1 MTAKVAINGFGR
13 IGRNVFRS
21 IIDRKAD
28 LDVVGIND
36 LTDPK
41 TLAHLLKYDTSFGK
55 FDHEVSYEDD
65 EGGKFLI
72 VDGKKIPVYA
82 EKDPANL
89 KFGADMV
96 LECTGIFRKGE
107 QLQKHIDA
115 GAKKVILSVPGDNI
129 DGTIVMGVNEG
140 EYDKDKWNIVSNAS
154 CTTNCLA
161 PFAKVLDDNFGI
173 IEGFMTT
180 IHAYTADQNLV
191 DSPHSDLRRG
201 RAAANNIVPTKTGAA
216 KAIGEVLPSLNG
228 KLDGFA
234 VRVPVLTGSIT
245 ELTCR
250 LKKNVT
256 KDQINAAMKAAAEGP
271 MKGILEYTEDP
282 IVSSDI
288 VGDPHSSIFDA
299 GLTKIIDVDG
309 EQLVTVCSWYDNE
322 WGYSNRMVDVAL
334 LLASKGL

>member
-1 MTAKVAINGFGR
+1 MTVKVAINGFGR

-21 IIDRKAD
+21 IIDRKVD

-55 FDHEVSYEDD
+55 FNHEVSYEDD
-65 EGGKFLI
+65 AGGKFLI
-72 VDGKKIPVYA
+72 VDGKKIPVYS
-82 EKDPANL
+82 ERDPANL
-89 KFGADMV
+89 KFGADIV
-96 LECTGIFRKGE
+96 LECTGIFRTGE
-107 QLQKHIDA
+107 QLQKHIAA
-115 GAKKVILSVPGDNI
+115 GAKKVILSVPGDGI
-129 DGTIVMGVNEG
+129 DGTLVMGVNDNI
-140 EYDKDKWNIVSNAS
+140 YDPKTMNIVSNAS

-161 PFAKVLDDNFGI
+161 PIAKVLNDNFGI
-173 IEGFMTT
+173 VEGFMVT

-191 DSPHSDLRRG
+191 DAPHSDLRRG

-216 KAIGEVLPSLNG
+216 KAIGEVIPALNG

-234 VRVPVLTGSIT
+234 IRVPVLTGSIT
-245 ELTCR
+245 DLTVL
-250 LKKNVT
+250 LKKQVS
-256 KDQINAAMKAAAEGP
+256 KDEINAAMKAAADGP

-288 VGDPHSSIFDA
+288 VQDPASSIFDA
-299 GLTKIIDVDG
+299 GLTKILDVDG
-309 EQLVTVCSWYDNE
+309 QQMVTVCSWYDNE

-334 LLASKGL
+334 KMAHEGL

>member
-1 MTAKVAINGFGR
+1 MTVKVAINGFGR

-21 IIDRKAD
+21 IIERNAD

-55 FDHEVSYEDD
+55 LGHEVSYEDD
-65 EGGKFLI
+65 AAGKFLI
-72 VDGKKIPVYA
+72 VDGKKIPIYA

-89 KFGADMV
+89 KFGADIV

-115 GAKKVILSVPGDNI
+115 GAKKVVLSVPGENI
-129 DGTIVMGVNEG
+129 DGTIVMGVNQEI
-140 EYDKDKWNIVSNAS
+140 YNPATMNIVSNAS

-173 IEGFMTT
+173 EEGFMTT

-201 RAAANNIVPTKTGAA
+201 RAAAENIVPTKTGAA
-216 KAIGEVLPSLNG
+216 AAIGEVLPDLKG

-245 ELTCR
+245 ELTAK

-256 KDQINAAMKAAAEGP
+256 KAEINAAMKAAAEGP
-271 MKGILEYTEDP
+271 LKGILEYTEDP

-288 VGDPHSSIFDA
+288 VGNPHSSIFDA

-309 EQLVTVCSWYDNE
+309 QQLVTVCSWYDNE
-322 WGYSNRMVDVAL
+322 MGYSNRMVDVAL
-334 LLASKGL
+334 LLGKSL

>member
-1 MTAKVAINGFGR
+1 MTVKVAINGFGR

-21 IIDRKAD
+21 IIDRKVD

-55 FDHEVSYEDD
+55 FNHEVSYEDD
-65 EGGKFLI
+65 AAGKFLI
-72 VDGKKIPVYA
+72 VDGKKIPVYS
-82 EKDPANL
+82 ERDPANL
-89 KFGADMV
+89 KFGADIV
-96 LECTGIFRKGE
+96 LECTGIFRTGE
-107 QLQKHIDA
+107 QLQKHIAA
-115 GAKKVILSVPGDNI
+115 GAKKVILSVPGDGI
-129 DGTIVMGVNEG
+129 DGTLVMGVNDNI
-140 EYDKDKWNIVSNAS
+140 YDPKTMNIVSNAS

-161 PFAKVLDDNFGI
+161 PIAKVLNDNFGI
-173 IEGFMTT
+173 VEGFMVT

-191 DSPHSDLRRG
+191 DAPHSDLRRG

-216 KAIGEVLPSLNG
+216 KAIGEVIPALNG

-234 VRVPVLTGSIT
+234 IRVPVLTGSIT
-245 ELTCR
+245 DLTVL
-250 LKKNVT
+250 LKKQVS
-256 KDQINAAMKAAAEGP
+256 KDEINAAMKAAADGP

-288 VGDPHSSIFDA
+288 VQDPASSIFDA
-299 GLTKIIDVDG
+299 GLTKILDVDG
-309 EQLVTVCSWYDNE
+309 QQMVTVCSWYDNE

-334 LLASKGL
+334 KMAHEGL

>member
-1 MTAKVAINGFGR
+1 MTVKVAINGFGR
-13 IGRNVFRS
+13 IGRNVFRN

-36 LTDPK
+36 LTSPA

-55 FDHEVSYEDD
+55 FNHDVSYEDD
-65 EGGKFLI
+65 AAGKFLI
-72 VDGKKIPVYA
+72 IDGKKIPVYA

-89 KFGADMV
+89 KFGADIV

-129 DGTIVMGVNEG
+129 DGTIVMGVNDG
-140 EYDKDKWNIVSNAS
+140 IYDPAKMKIVSNAS

-161 PFAKVLDDNFGI
+161 PMAKVLNDSFGI
-173 IEGFMTT
+173 VEGFMTT

-191 DSPHSDLRRG
+191 DSPHSDLRRS
-201 RAAANNIVPTKTGAA
+201 RAAASNIVPTSTGAA
-216 KAIGEVLPSLNG
+216 KAIGEVIPDLNG

-234 VRVPVLTGSIT
+234 FRVPVLTGSIT

-250 LKKNVT
+250 LKKSVT
-256 KDQINAAMKAAAEGP
+256 KDEVNAAMKAAADGP
-271 MKGILEYTEDP
+271 MKGVLEYQEDP

-288 VGDPHSSIFDA
+288 VGDPHSSIFDS

-309 EQLVTVCSWYDNE
+309 EQLVTVCAWYDNE
-322 WGYSNRMVDVAL
+322 WGYSNRMVDVAEL
-334 LLASKGL
+334 IASKGL